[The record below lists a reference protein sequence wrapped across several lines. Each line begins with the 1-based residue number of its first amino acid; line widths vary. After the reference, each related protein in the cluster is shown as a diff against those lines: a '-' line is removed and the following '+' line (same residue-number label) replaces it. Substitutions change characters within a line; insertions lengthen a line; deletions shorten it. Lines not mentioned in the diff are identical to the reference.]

1 MSETQPVTSTK
12 TKQSPA
18 TPFGVNGLLITGFT
32 TLFFTMVAAWCF
44 LSVEEGYR
52 SYRQHDVEFS
62 LKRLDALLTV
72 QTGISP
78 PTWMTRVE
86 NFYGRARAETL
97 QKETAC
103 LKGFSTISQGFFQFQ
118 NASSSAEHNPFAREF
133 IQTCSVMKNQILPLL
148 SGALAVI
155 LKRFWVFITAL
166 PLFLMSLMIGLVDGL
181 VQRDIRKFQGAR
193 ESSLLFHTIRYS
205 GTALFFLPLLLY
217 FAWLS
222 PVSPVW
228 FFIPMAVAMGL
239 WLTFSLRFFKKY
251 V

>member
-1 MSETQPVTSTK
+1 MSETQPMTTKKSTSK
-12 TKQSPA
+12 
-18 TPFGVNGLLITGFT
+18 PFGVIGLMTTGFT
-32 TLFFTMVAAWCF
+32 TLFFTMVAAGCF
-44 LSVEEGYR
+44 LSVEEGWR
-52 SYRQHDVEFS
+52 SYRHHSVESS

-72 QTGISP
+72 KTWISP
-78 PTWMTRVE
+78 PVWINHIE
-86 NFYGRARAETL
+86 NFYVHMHAATL

-118 NASSSAEHNPFAREF
+118 NNASSSEHNPFAREF
-133 IQTCSVMKNQILPLL
+133 IHTCSLMKNQILPLL

-155 LKRFWVFITAL
+155 LKRFWVFVTAL
-166 PLFLMSLMIGLVDGL
+166 PLFFLSLMIGLVDGL

-205 GTALFFLPLLLY
+205 GTALFFLPLLTY

-222 PVSPVW
+222 PVSPAW
-228 FFIPMAVAMGL
+228 FFIPMAVVMGL
-239 WLTFSLRFFKKY
+239 WFTFSLRFFKKY